1 MYGEKGAP
9 CSPLAVVRKRDR
21 ERYHSHEEGG
31 LDAAASLTPRR
42 ERERGSPILYPCKRK
57 SERARRSVS
66 AEEKGV

>member
-42 ERERGSPILYPCKRK
+42 EREAPPSFTLAT
-57 SERARRSVS
+57 ERASEPEEVSLLKRR
-66 AEEKGV
+66 GYD